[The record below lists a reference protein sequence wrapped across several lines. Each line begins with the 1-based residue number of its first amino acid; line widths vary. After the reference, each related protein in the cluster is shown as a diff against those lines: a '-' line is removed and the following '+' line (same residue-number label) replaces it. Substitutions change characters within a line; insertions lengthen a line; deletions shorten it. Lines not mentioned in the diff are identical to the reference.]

1 LWGAQGALHQDHLAH
16 RPGNGLAQFQTG
28 QISYVGLAQGN
39 LQVALRTMPK
49 DIVKASSYDVWYLTF
64 NTFTKPF
71 DDLRVRRAF
80 NLALDRQTL
89 ANDVLKGTAIPN
101 YTLLMSGGAR
111 RERGSAPFPLSP

>member
-1 LWGAQGALHQDHLAH
+1 VRKVPFTKVIWLIA
-16 RPGNGLAQFQTG
+16 PGNGLAQFQTG

-111 RERGSAPFPLSP
+111 RERGSAPFALSP